1 MLSMRAFLV
10 MYLAGAAAFVWA
22 TPVAA
27 QDSGDGGGGGAV
39 VALIIYLAIGGA
51 IAYFM
56 YRNRQSFSVQKQSS
70 IAPTEAIRLAVQTY
84 TMGGWSVTS
93 NTGDNVT
100 FVKATKGS
108 CLVAILLFFL
118 GIIPGILYMAFR
130 GRTMTANVHVLPGPT
145 GSVARIQGNT
155 RGFGG
160 EATARRLAA
169 SLP

>member
-10 MYLAGAAAFVWA
+10 AFVAGAVALTWA
-22 TPVAA
+22 SPVSA
-27 QDSGDGGGGGAV
+27 QDDGGGGGGGAV
-39 VALIIYLAIGGA
+39 VGLIIYLATGGG

-56 YRNRQSFSVQKQSS
+56 YRNRQSFSIQKQSS
-70 IAPTEAIRLAVQTY
+70 VAPAEAIRLAVQTY
-84 TMGGWSVTS
+84 TMSGWSVTS

-118 GIIPGILYMAFR
+118 GIIPGILYMVFR

-145 GSVARIQGNT
+145 GSAARIQGNT

-160 EATARRLAA
+160 QATAQRLAA
-169 SLP
+169 ALP